1 MFAVGNYTFAPYKVV
16 WTRIANI
23 EAAVVSTLEGKP
35 IIPQETITLVACSSE
50 EEAHYIAATVNSSPF
65 QFAVIS
71 YSQAG
76 GKSMGSMHVLENIH
90 IPKFDSH
97 NPLHLRLAEL
107 SEKAHTAANAD
118 DRDMLQKL
126 EEEIDIISAQ
136 IWVLTSDEL
145 KEVKSS

>member
-1 MFAVGNYTFAPYKVV
+1 V

-76 GKSMGSMHVLENIH
+76 GKSMGSMHVLENIR
-90 IPKFDSH
+90 IPKFDSR
-97 NPLHLRLAEL
+97 NPLHVELAEL
-107 SEKAHTAANAD
+107 SKKAHLTGNVD
-118 DRDMLQKL
+118 DKDTLQEL
-126 EEEIDIISAQ
+126 EEEIDTISAQ
-136 IWVLTSDEL
+136 IWGLTDDEL
-145 KEVKSS
+145 KEIKISLEELTVKNPLTI